1 MTTVDA
7 VLDLYDRWGAE
18 HYDEDV
24 GQLDHALQTAALAA
38 ADGAAGPLVAAAL
51 LHDVGHLL
59 EMSGG
64 PAGPHERTAPAFL
77 APLFPASVTAPI
89 ALHVAAKRYLC
100 AVEAGYHAGL
110 SAGSQRSLQRQ
121 GGPLAAGELAAF
133 EAKPGWADAV
143 ALRRWDD
150 GGKVDGAS
158 VPGLA
163 SYEPLLRSLVGARG
177 SPVDGSPS
185 QIRRW
190 RGRRRKA
197 QP

>member
-1 MTTVDA
+1 VTTVDA

-18 HYDEDV
+18 HYDEEV

-77 APLFPASVTAPI
+77 ARLFPASVTAPI
-89 ALHVAAKRYLC
+89 ALHVGAKRYLC
-100 AVEAGYHAGL
+100 AVEPGYHPGL
-110 SAGSQRSLQRQ
+110 SAASQRSLRRQ

-133 EAKPGWADAV
+133 EAQPGWADAV

-150 GGKVDGAS
+150 SGKVDGAS

-163 SYEPLLRSLVGARG
+163 SYEPLLRSLVCSA
-177 SPVDGSPS
+177 S
-185 QIRRW
+185 
-190 RGRRRKA
+190 
-197 QP
+197 

>member
-1 MTTVDA
+1 VTTVDA

-18 HYDEDV
+18 HYDEEV

-38 ADGAAGPLVAAAL
+38 AHGADGPLVAAAL

-77 APLFPASVTAPI
+77 APVLPASVTTPI

-110 SAGSQRSLQRQ
+110 SAGSQRSLRRQ

-133 EAKPGWADAV
+133 EATPGWAEAV

-158 VPGLA
+158 VPGLS
-163 SYEPLLRSLVGARG
+163 SYEPLLRSLVC
-177 SPVDGSPS
+177 SES
-185 QIRRW
+185 
-190 RGRRRKA
+190 
-197 QP
+197 